1 LWFSDDAH
9 FHLTGLVNKQNTKF
23 WVSENSQSNGDITLS
38 CKMHHVVCN
47 QQTGAYQIDLYGG
60 NYNKPAVTAAT
71 AKRVILAI
79 QGAEHADKTIL
90 QQDGA

>member
-1 LWFSDDAH
+1 
-9 FHLTGLVNKQNTKF
+9 
-23 WVSENSQSNGDITLS
+23 
-38 CKMHHVVCN
+38 MHHVVCN